1 MPRVTE
7 EYKQVI
13 DDKILDAAKTLFSSK
28 GYHETSMD
36 DIVKESGLSK
46 GAIYGHFESKE
57 KLFLA
62 VQQRKLDASLSKM
75 EALFSPEDSAAER
88 LKKALDSQFDENC
101 DTTREAC
108 MINLEILFT
117 AARNESSRAEVEKRA
132 TSAYRFWRDI
142 LKEGIK
148 RGEFKKDLDIEA
160 MAPILDATVDGLSL
174 HWMIGHDFDWT
185 RMKQAFLQLVTKG
198 MYTNGSD

>member
-101 DTTREAC
+101 DITREAC